1 MDSSTSGRLG
11 VAFGRN
17 DGWPGEGVEEFEALF
32 DEDFAEGGSDD
43 VVVSLEAVV
52 IDFGEDVAEGVI
64 GEAEEEVVPAVHL
77 AFEIVADVGQGLAG
91 DG

>member
-1 MDSSTSGRLG
+1 MFNSENVSMRG
-11 VAFGRN
+11 VVEQA
-17 DGWPGEGVEEFEALF
+17 EGFF
-32 DEDFAEGGSDD
+32 DEYLAGHFAEGGSRD
-43 VVVSLEAVV
+43 VVVPVEAVV
-52 IDFGEDVAEGVI
+52 IDFGEYVAEGVV